1 LIFLFLFLSRK
12 KEKPNT
18 INTTW
23 ATGLLSKLIFN
34 NKRNFMSFKR
44 KLIGIDTP
52 KPEPGFL
59 GPDHTAR
66 AVITGG
72 FSASD
77 PFIMLMD
84 DYLDKKD
91 NTPVGG
97 AHPHAGFETVSLL
110 LEGEVGDAAHIMKG
124 GDFQIM
130 TAGSGIVHTETIDK
144 AATMRLLQLWVN
156 LPKKDRLAQPRVQD
170 LPLEHAPTFNN
181 REVHLKLYSG
191 SLAGLTSP
199 VQNYTPMTIADVV
212 LEPGVTTVFDIPA
225 NFNTFLYVLDGS
237 VEVGEDEKQL
247 NKYQVGWLNIANDD
261 AASELKLTAGKHGVR
276 FTLYSGKPTGDSIVS
291 HGPFIA
297 DSSEDIMR
305 FYNEYRQ
312 GKMKHIS
319 TVPDSQRLRW

>member
-1 LIFLFLFLSRK
+1 MAI
-12 KEKPNT
+12 
-18 INTTW
+18 
-23 ATGLLSKLIFN
+23 
-34 NKRNFMSFKR
+34 KR
-44 KLIGIDTP
+44 KLVRIETP
-52 KPEPGFL
+52 KPQPGFL

-110 LEGEVGDAAHIMKG
+110 LEGEVGDAAHTMKG

-156 LPKKDRLAQPRVQD
+156 LPKNDRLAQPRVQD
-170 LPLEHAPTFNN
+170 LPLEHAPALTEDGVNIK
-181 REVHLKLYSG
+181 VYSG

-199 VQNYTPMTIADVV
+199 VQNHVPMVIADVRI
-212 LEPGVTTVFDIPA
+212 EPGVTTTLNIPA

-237 VEVGEDEKQL
+237 VVIGEDEKGL
-247 NKYQVGWLNIANDD
+247 NKYQVGWLDMGTDD
-261 AASELKLTAGKHGVR
+261 AASELELTAGKDGVR
-276 FTLYSGKPTGDSIVS
+276 FALYSGKPTGDPIVS

-297 DSSEDIMR
+297 DSSEDITR
-305 FYNEYRQ
+305 FYSEYRQ

-319 TVPDSQRLRW
+319 TVPESQRLSW